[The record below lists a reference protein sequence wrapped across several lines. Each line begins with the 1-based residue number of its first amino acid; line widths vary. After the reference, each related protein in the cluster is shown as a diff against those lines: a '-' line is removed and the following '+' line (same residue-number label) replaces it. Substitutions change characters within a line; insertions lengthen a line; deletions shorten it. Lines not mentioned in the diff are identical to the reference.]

1 MLKMYIALCDQLRQ
15 MINDRHD
22 KYFKELADKDSISAP
37 DHAYAALPRCDMM
50 HVLTWDIIHQWAE
63 FTLGIVDAAQ
73 LDAVIV
79 NADAVEALEAE
90 SLKRNGHTD
99 YVATYL
105 AYTQRKSTASGKN
118 KRKK

>member
-1 MLKMYIALCDQLRQ
+1 

-37 DHAYAALPRCDMM
+37 DGTHAAVARCDMM

-63 FTLGIVDAAQ
+63 FTLGIVNSDE

-99 YVATYL
+99 YVAMYL
-105 AYTQRKSTASGKN
+105 AYALRKNSVSGKN